1 MSRRAL
7 PLVLLLFVV
16 ACPSR
21 QVRPTPA
28 PPFAGKPIDSVSTAD
43 VIAYAGT
50 LQFDSTRPASDTL
63 TVNTPTGDTVRME
76 VEPEIGSGALS
87 KSDVAAGRIIAR
99 VHSSVAFPPLGLGA
113 GTTYFWVDGDGDRA
127 HGVMIP
133 ADSAFRR
140 FMRPL
145 IVRDHLPAG
154 APVTAR
160 FVVVENG
167 GVRIYLI
174 NGRCGV
180 QCCSFGSDFGP
191 SSAPMVDSA
200 ITEMHKHLTGAQ

>member
-1 MSRRAL
+1 MSRRVL

-16 ACPSR
+16 ACPSH

-63 TVNTPTGDTVRME
+63 TVITPPGDTVHLE
-76 VEPEIGSGALS
+76 VEPELGSGALS
-87 KSDVAAGRIIAR
+87 KEDVAAGRIIAR
-99 VHSSVAFPPLGLGA
+99 VHSNVAFPPLGLGA
-113 GTTYFWVDGDGDRA
+113 GTTYFWINGAGERA

-133 ADSAFRR
+133 ADSQFRR
-140 FMRPL
+140 FTRPL

-160 FVVVENG
+160 FVVAENG

-174 NGRCGV
+174 NGRCGAE
-180 QCCSFGSDFGP
+180 CCSFASDFGP
-191 SSAPMVDSA
+191 NEAPAVDSA
-200 ITEMHKHLTGAQ
+200 IL

>member
-7 PLVLLLFVV
+7 PLVLLLLIV

-28 PPFAGKPIDSVSTAD
+28 PSFAGKPIDSVSTAD

-50 LQFDSTRPASDTL
+50 LQFDSTRPAADTL
-63 TVNTPTGDTVRME
+63 TVITPPGDTVRMK

-87 KSDVAAGRIIAR
+87 KSDVTAGRIIAR
-99 VHSSVAFPPLGLGA
+99 VQSNVAFPPLGLGA
-113 GTTYFWVDGDGDRA
+113 GTTYFWVNGADDRA

-133 ADSAFRR
+133 ADSQFRR

-160 FVVVENG
+160 FVVAENG

-174 NGRCGV
+174 NGRCGAE
-180 QCCSFGSDFGP
+180 CCSFASDFGQAD
-191 SSAPMVDSA
+191 SSVVDSA
-200 ITEMHKHLTGAQ
+200 IKDMHAHLSGSQ